1 MLANANPLIA
11 LVVVVLATAVVVAL
25 FWPVKG
31 LWWRWR
37 RGLRA
42 SDRVRIEDALK
53 HVYDC
58 EARNQ
63 PCTLQ
68 SLSGALGVSGNH
80 AAEIVGRLGQLELVT
95 SVGGLVT
102 LTAEGRSYAL
112 RVIRVHRLWERY
124 LSDQTGV
131 DPSEWH
137 AQAEQREHEL
147 SEDEAD
153 ALAASMGYPRFDP
166 HGDPIPTSD
175 GEIIPPT
182 GKPLPDLAA
191 GQAGEIVHVEDEP
204 EALYAQILAAGIHP
218 GMHVRVLESSPRRVR
233 FEADGEEH
241 VLARIVA
248 SNLSVVALEHP
259 TQAEEAFA
267 RLSGLELGES
277 ATVIG
282 LSGACRGPERRRL
295 LDLGIVPGTVVQA
308 EMRSPGGDPTAYR
321 VRGALIAL
329 RSEQADWIQVTP
341 LRTRAA
347 S

>member
-1 MLANANPLIA
+1 MLSNSNPIVALLI
-11 LVVVVLATAVVVAL
+11 VVLATAAGVVL
-25 FWPVKG
+25 FWPVTG

-37 RGLRA
+37 RGMRA

-58 EARNQ
+58 EARRQ

-68 SLSGALGVSGNH
+68 SLSGALGVSGNRS
-80 AAEIVGRLGQLELVT
+80 AEIVERLGQLELVT

-102 LTAEGRSYAL
+102 LTSEGRSYAL

-131 DPSEWH
+131 APTEWH
-137 AQAEQREHEL
+137 AQAEQREHEMTA
-147 SEDEAD
+147 DEAD
-153 ALAASMGYPRFDP
+153 ALAASMGFPRFDP
-166 HGDPIPTSD
+166 HGDPIPTSS
-175 GEIIPPT
+175 GEIVPPS
-182 GKPLPDLAA
+182 GKPLPDLEA

-204 EALYAQILAAGIHP
+204 EALYAQILAAGLHP
-218 GMHVRVLESSPRRVR
+218 GMRIRVLESSPRRVR

-241 VLARIVA
+241 VLAQVVA
-248 SNLSVVALEHP
+248 SNLSVVALEEHTP
-259 TQAEEAFA
+259 AEEAFS
-267 RLSGLELGES
+267 RLSGLQLGES
-277 ATVIG
+277 ATVVG

-295 LDLGIVPGTVVQA
+295 LDLGIVPGTVVEA

-321 VRGALIAL
+321 IRGALIAL
-329 RSEQADWIQVTP
+329 RREQADWIHVTP
-341 LRTRAA
+341 IETRAA